1 MILEKLDQSSKL
13 IDEQVKQIDL
23 FVEEN
28 LVHQLEL
35 QIIGSRTTRMK
46 YQHYFD
52 LVLSECSRKL
62 VIRNSADFKLIEP
75 NFQNL
80 TLAIDAPETDEKRM
94 TFWKELSTELARL
107 DTVHVLKINLNK
119 AEVRDDELTLIADK
133 IIAPRKDQL
142 LKLCLKL
149 DNGECSIESTQKML
163 KIVADIKDLTV
174 FGISLNKASSA
185 KEILASI
192 KDAVKPHSFLR
203 QLTVRSMESKIS
215 EEDLLE
221 FSRDLDNVEICDVH

>member
-119 AEVRDDELTLIADK
+119 YIHLLQSLTSALDTYHAAPPHLTVAIDRCALKENLRELT
-133 IIAPRKDQL
+133 Q
-142 LKLCLKL
+142 
-149 DNGECSIESTQKML
+149 
-163 KIVADIKDLTV
+163 
-174 FGISLNKASSA
+174 
-185 KEILASI
+185 
-192 KDAVKPHSFLR
+192 SF
-203 QLTVRSMESKIS
+203 
-215 EEDLLE
+215 
-221 FSRDLDNVEICDVH
+221 